1 MPFVKGVGGGG
12 REGESRGGGEKR
24 GREGEREQQ
33 EEEEE
38 ERGDGLSCKG
48 ARISRFNP
56 CSEGEKDKNPD
67 SFNHHCHHSAV
78 TAREKK
84 SMIDSI

>member
-12 REGESRGGGEKR
+12 REEGRKEGEG
-24 GREGEREQQ
+24 GREQ
-33 EEEEE
+33 EEE
-38 ERGDGLSCKG
+38 RSGGLSCKG

-56 CSEGEKDKNPD
+56 RNEGEKDKNPD
-67 SFNHHCHHSAV
+67 SFNHHRHHSAV
-78 TAREKK
+78 TAGEKK

>member
-1 MPFVKGVGGGG
+1 MPFVKGVGGGGEGG

-24 GREGEREQQ
+24 GREEGREQQ
-33 EEEEE
+33 EEEE

-56 CSEGEKDKNPD
+56 RSEGEKDKNPD
-67 SFNHHCHHSAV
+67 SFNHHRHHSAV

-84 SMIDSI
+84 NQ